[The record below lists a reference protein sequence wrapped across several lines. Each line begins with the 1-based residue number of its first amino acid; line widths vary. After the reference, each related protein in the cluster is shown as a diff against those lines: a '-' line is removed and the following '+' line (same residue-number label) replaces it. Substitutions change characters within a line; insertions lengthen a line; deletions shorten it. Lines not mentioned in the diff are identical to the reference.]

1 MTDDIDDIH
10 AFWFGELDE
19 DGLPDPAQDRLW
31 FTKRAETD
39 RLITERYA
47 RLLEQAAL
55 GKLDEWATTDRGLI
69 ALIVLLDQF
78 SRNIH
83 RDSPEAFA
91 ADDRALALALAAI
104 EAGRDA
110 GLPLIHRV
118 FLYLPLEHT
127 EDLAVQDRCVALF
140 ESLTEENDSAR
151 VRGFVDYAHAH
162 RDVIAHFGRFPHRNN
177 LLGRETTEEELAY
190 LKEHGGF

>member
-1 MTDDIDDIH
+1 MTDDIDNIH

-19 DGLPDPAQDRLW
+19 DGLPDPEQDRLW
-31 FTKRAETD
+31 FIKRAETD
-39 RLITERYA
+39 SLIAERYT
-47 RLLEQAAL
+47 RLLEQAAG
-55 GKLDEWATTDRGLI
+55 GKLDDWADTDSGLI

-91 ADDRALALALAAI
+91 ADHRALAIALAAI
-104 EAGRDA
+104 DAGRDMA
-110 GLPLIHRV
+110 LPLIHRV
-118 FLYLPLEHT
+118 FLYLPLEHA

-140 ESLTEENDSAR
+140 ESLTEKNDSPR
-151 VRGFVDYAHAH
+151 VRGFVEYAHAH

-177 LLGRETTEEELAY
+177 LLGRETTAEELAY